1 MPVAEMEKENSGLT
15 AEENDILK
23 MSEKIQEN
31 ILQDKKFADTL
42 DKFLKSSEK
51 STDFLHVGN
60 TSNALAISGA
70 NQDLEV
76 VISPKT
82 IVKCMSEAEEHYH
95 GHGLSQAIMEQLP
108 RELRNPVMVF
118 KGSEENSLVAIT
130 ELKDKE
136 LREIMVAVSLSEKSK
151 RHEVNRISS
160 AYGRNNMTNY
170 LKAQIEQGNLL
181 AANKEKANEMLQSA
195 GLQLPLEETFISFD
209 NSIAYTT
216 ANVKYPDKNIAENT
230 LECFGKEKAVEMH
243 LDKRVQSPQ
252 STAIH
257 CFDNSISYTD
267 QNVKPLQVGDKIQY
281 DGEEYTITSLESDVP
296 NSIQITQQGADGL
309 DYTYHID
316 KDKLLSH
323 SSFVYL
329 KDDKNAEFEYLKNT
343 EMAMEDDYNSID
355 GIINNGKRDEHPETN
370 DNEQRQQTVYPQK
383 KGNMYINADYY
394 KALSANERKVHTLSS
409 EAADNLM
416 KKLSEQN
423 IPFSAVRNGDKTRV
437 TVSKANESIVSEI
450 ISAKESKYINP
461 DFYKS
466 LDKSERYTQR
476 MDEKSAKKIVGELAR
491 NGIEH
496 SAVIN
501 GNKSAITIKQSDYS
515 KAKNFT
521 ISRDFL
527 KKRSVEKHNIP
538 SNEQDRTK
546 NKNRGGR
553 E

>member
-1 MPVAEMEKENSGLT
+1 MPVAEMEKENSALT

-70 NQDLEV
+70 NQELEV

-118 KGSEENSLVAIT
+118 KGSTENSLVAIT

-160 AYGRNNMTNY
+160 AYGRKNMTNY
-170 LKAQIEQGNLL
+170 LKSQIEQGNLL
-181 AANKEKANEMLQSA
+181 SANKEKANEMLQSA

-230 LECFGKEKAVEMH
+230 I
-243 LDKRVQSPQ
+243 D
-252 STAIH
+252 
-257 CFDNSISYTD
+257 
-267 QNVKPLQVGDKIQY
+267 LQVGDKIQY

-316 KDKLLSH
+316 KDRLLSH

-355 GIINNGKRDEHPETN
+355 GIINNGKRDEQLEIN
-370 DNEQRQQTVYPQK
+370 DNSDNGISDMKNKEQASIKAWHELGDAYVEAYEERQKAIPSQIK
-383 KGNMYINADYY
+383 DNKYINPNYY
-394 KALSANERKVHTLSS
+394 KTLSANERKVHTLSS

-527 KKRSVEKHNIP
+527 KKRSVEKHNIT

>member
-70 NQDLEV
+70 NQELEV

-216 ANVKYPDKNIAENT
+216 ANVKYPDKNT
-230 LECFGKEKAVEMH
+230 FKKEKSFEID
-243 LDKRVQSPQ
+243 LK
-252 STAIH
+252 
-257 CFDNSISYTD
+257 
-267 QNVKPLQVGDKIQY
+267 VGDNIQY
-281 DGEEYTITSLESDVP
+281 AGEKYTVTSLESDMP
-296 NSIQITQQGADGL
+296 NSIQITQKGVDGL

-355 GIINNGKRDEHPETN
+355 GIINNGKRDERPETN

-383 KGNMYINADYY
+383 KDNKYINADYY

>member
-1 MPVAEMEKENSGLT
+1 MPVAEMKKGNYALT
-15 AEENDILK
+15 EEEILK
-23 MSEKIQEN
+23 FAKKIERNNNEDINFSNKIDEYISGKLKPNEVLKLGTTPFSLRAVGAKAIPLVITQGTVANSMHMENAVISNNNKRKHTEAHDIPPDVIKELPQAIRNPMLICKGNIKDSLVIITDLKGKNDKSIYAAIRLNVKGQNGYVNKITTAVEKNNLEN
-31 ILQDKKFADTL
+31 WINKFKKT
-42 DKFLKSSEK
+42 
-51 STDFLHVGN
+51 GGI
-60 TSNALAISGA
+60 LAI
-70 NQDLEV
+70 N
-76 VISPKT
+76 
-82 IVKCMSEAEEHYH
+82 
-95 GHGLSQAIMEQLP
+95 
-108 RELRNPVMVF
+108 
-118 KGSEENSLVAIT
+118 
-130 ELKDKE
+130 
-136 LREIMVAVSLSEKSK
+136 
-151 RHEVNRISS
+151 
-160 AYGRNNMTNY
+160 
-170 LKAQIEQGNLL
+170 
-181 AANKEKANEMLQSA
+181 
-195 GLQLPLEETFISFD
+195 
-209 NSIAYTT
+209 
-216 ANVKYPDKNIAENT
+216 
-230 LECFGKEKAVEMH
+230 KEKAVEMH

-252 STAIH
+252 STAIL

-267 QNVKPLQVGDKIQY
+267 QNVKTLQDVFTEKTQFPVAIDLQVGDKIQY
-281 DGEEYTITSLESDVP
+281 NGEKYTVTSLKSDVP
-296 NSIQITQQGADGL
+296 NSIQITQQSADGL

-355 GIINNGKRDEHPETN
+355 GIINNGKRDERPEIN

-450 ISAKESKYINP
+450 ISTKESKYINP